1 MLFCYMCGN
10 ATEHGKGFVFSRPDG
25 VPYWLLMKFKTPFFY
40 EADGKICEGRAGEL
54 LLNSPGTPLVHGAP
68 EKFDGGF
75 CNDWI
80 YFSGDEAD
88 KIVKELEIPVNRAF
102 SAERYPEISDVIERI
117 SKESNDRTANAS
129 YMSCGLLYLMLAG
142 LGRAIVQNAYSDA
155 SSGAFADVKR
165 AHDEM
170 LRDCGRAWTLSDMAE
185 LSGYSVSRF
194 CAIYKKLYGAS
205 PVDDLIKSRI
215 DRARYLLL
223 AGEHNVSETAEL
235 CGFSSL
241 HYFSS
246 AFKKF
251 TGYPPSKFAGKD
263 KPKTDETAESLDVS
277 SCKLCPRE
285 CGVNRLDGERGICGE
300 SAEIR
305 VSRISLHPY
314 EEPAISGKRGAGTI
328 FFCGCSLGCVY
339 CQNKAISR
347 GECEGQIMTPEELA
361 RAMLDLQEKGAACI
375 DLVTPTHFS
384 RGVAAALRLVK
395 NKLNIPVVY
404 NTSGYERVQTLKAL
418 DGLVDVYMPDFKYAS
433 AELAAKYSAAPDY
446 CEVAERALAEMYRQT
461 GKYKYSSDKTL
472 TRGVLIRHL
481 VLPACRKDS
490 IEVLHR
496 IAKTVPAENVL
507 LSLMSQY
514 TPDFALDTPHKEL
527 HRRITRFEY
536 DSVLS
541 VAEELGF
548 DGFVQHASSASAKY
562 TPDFVGGE
570 K

>member
-1 MLFCYMCGN
+1 M
-10 ATEHGKGFVFSRPDG
+10 
-25 VPYWLLMKFKTPFFY
+25 
-40 EADGKICEGRAGEL
+40 
-54 LLNSPGTPLVHGAP
+54 
-68 EKFDGGF
+68 
-75 CNDWI
+75 
-80 YFSGDEAD
+80 
-88 KIVKELEIPVNRAF
+88 
-102 SAERYPEISDVIERI
+102 
-117 SKESNDRTANAS
+117 
-129 YMSCGLLYLMLAG
+129 
-142 LGRAIVQNAYSDA
+142 
-155 SSGAFADVKR
+155 
-165 AHDEM
+165 
-170 LRDCGRAWTLSDMAE
+170 
-185 LSGYSVSRF
+185 
-194 CAIYKKLYGAS
+194 
-205 PVDDLIKSRI
+205 
-215 DRARYLLL
+215 
-223 AGEHNVSETAEL
+223 
-235 CGFSSL
+235 
-241 HYFSS
+241 
-246 AFKKF
+246 
-251 TGYPPSKFAGKD
+251 
-263 KPKTDETAESLDVS
+263 S

-384 RGVAAALRLVK
+384 HGVAAALRLIK

-404 NTSGYERVQTLKAL
+404 NTSGYEKVQTLKAL

-446 CEVAERALAEMYRQT
+446 CKVAERALAEMYRQV

-472 TRGVLIRHL
+472 SRGVLIRHL
-481 VLPACRKDS
+481 VLPSCRKDS